1 MRLTLLRSFEA
12 STERIRILTH
22 RKGTRHRTWA
32 CTWARESSDQSYSN
46 RVDGRLL
53 GSARADR
60 RGGIFCPALG
70 GRGGA
75 VLLRLVAL
83 FRWL

>member
-32 CTWARESSDQSYSN
+32 RESSDQSYSN

-53 GSARADR
+53 GSVRAMVRADR
-60 RGGIFCPALG
+60 RGASS
-70 GRGGA
+70 
-75 VLLRLVAL
+75 VLL
-83 FRWL
+83 